1 MRHLTMVLGVLAL
14 LVVVARGHPAPVR
27 AQDSGA
33 PPVVTYRGSYNGG
46 ERLVLGP
53 FDLRA
58 GVTIV
63 RARHGGTDVFAVD
76 LVSPTPGRDPREA
89 DFQDYHPLIASIGR
103 FDGAAT
109 AIAALDAPY
118 YLLVGAGG
126 AYELRVEQ
134 PLPRTVTPVGER
146 EFIGVHQQ
154 VTPVLALP
162 AGPTSVTAT
171 CTGEFRCYVWL
182 YLVDALGG
190 GLVSSGYIGT
200 LIAGDSGPYE
210 ETATMDLPVAGL
222 YFFQVYAA
230 PENAHWTL
238 WVR

>member
-1 MRHLTMVLGVLAL
+1 MLGVLAL
-14 LVVVARGHPAPVR
+14 AVVVTSGRPTPVR
-27 AQDSGA
+27 AQEGNA
-33 PPVVTYRGSYNGG
+33 PPVVTYRGSYNGS

-76 LVSPTPGRDPREA
+76 LISPTPGHHPRDA
-89 DFQDYHPLIASIGR
+89 DFQDYHALITSIGR

-109 AIAALDAPY
+109 AISALDAPY

-134 PLPRTVTPVGER
+134 PLSRTVTPVGVH
-146 EFIGVHQQ
+146 EFTGVHQQ
-154 VTPVLALP
+154 VTPVIAFP
-162 AGPTSVTAT
+162 AGPTRVTAA
-171 CTGEFRCYVWL
+171 CNGEFRCYVWL
-182 YLVDALGG
+182 YLIDDLGG

-200 LIAGDSGPYE
+200 LIAGDSGPNE
-210 ETATMDLPVAGL
+210 ETATVDLPVDGL

-230 PENAHWTL
+230 PENARWTL
-238 WVR
+238 SVW